1 MTNTY
6 QYIAIPIKFIS
17 DSEFIFL
24 ALFAFIMSGTEKQ
37 SRYEKLLEL
46 TSKSI
51 KKSHDSIDKKVAIEE
66 CYGTDASIFGDS
78 KEAGTKVLE
87 QLLEQTLE
95 EIDSDVKAVIQEA
108 IRKHDVKSQL
118 DLLDSVLEDFRR
130 VQREKQEQEDT
141 DKDSAQDAITKSKL
155 PNGVSL
161 AQVLQYRA
169 YLART
174 KYRDDLVSQIEME
187 SKKNED
193 LQEKINQEKELAN
206 DDTSNLNNY
215 ANDLGRAADICSFNG
230 VS

>member
-1 MTNTY
+1 MT
-6 QYIAIPIKFIS
+6 S
-17 DSEFIFL
+17 
-24 ALFAFIMSGTEKQ
+24 TEKQ

-46 TSKSI
+46 TSKSLQ
-51 KKSHDSIDKKVAIEE
+51 KSHDSIDKKVAIEE
-66 CYGTDASIFGDS
+66 CYGKDASIFGDS

-108 IRKHDVKSQL
+108 IKEHDVKSKL
-118 DLLDSVLEDFRR
+118 DLLDSVINDFRR
-130 VQREKQEQEDT
+130 VQRKKQEQEDA
-141 DKDSAQDAITKSKL
+141 DKDSAQEAVMKTKL

-174 KYRDDLVSQIEME
+174 KYRDDLVSQIETEME
-187 SKKNED
+187 KSKT
-193 LQEKINQEKELAN
+193 LQENIKKEKELAN
-206 DDTSNLNNY
+206 DDIGNLNDY
-215 ANDLGRAADICSFNG
+215 ANNLGRAADMCSFNG